1 MSGKI
6 VTVACN
12 PSIDKTITIEK
23 LVPYGLNRVL
33 DARLDPGGKGIN
45 VAKVV
50 KSFGEDVTVTGFA
63 AGDSG
68 RRLEGFLRDAGIPC
82 DFLEIAGETRTNLK
96 VIDKSV
102 NKTTEINEA
111 GSRVDA
117 EALSRFWE
125 KFGALLNGASLVV
138 LSGSLPPG
146 LPADFYARCIR
157 AAKQAGVKPLLD
169 ADGEAF
175 TEGLKA
181 APYAVKPNLHELE
194 AFCGRSLKDVG
205 EVVRAAREIL
215 ARGVE
220 IVIVSMGPDGAVVV
234 DPREA
239 YRVDSWEIRVK
250 SPIGAGDSMVGALAR
265 SILRGAALEEIAR
278 ITTAAGTVT
287 ASKAGT
293 ELCTGDEALASM
305 KFVTLHPAG

>member
-12 PSIDKTITIEK
+12 PSIDKTITVEK
-23 LVPYGLNRVL
+23 LVPFGLNRVL

-45 VAKVV
+45 VAKVI
-50 KSFGEDVTVTGFA
+50 KGFGEDVTVTGFI
-63 AGDSG
+63 AGSQG

-82 DFLEIAGETRTNLK
+82 DFFEIAGETRTNLK
-96 VIDKSV
+96 IIDKSV

-111 GSRVDA
+111 GSPVSA
-117 EALSRFWE
+117 EELSRFEE
-125 KFGALLNGASLVV
+125 KYGALLQGASLVV

-146 LPADFYARCIR
+146 LPAAFYARCIR
-157 AAKQAGVKPLLD
+157 TAKQAGVKPLLD

-181 APYAVKPNLHELE
+181 APYAVKPNIHELE
-194 AFCGRSLKDVG
+194 AFCGRSLKDVDD
-205 EVVRAAREIL
+205 VVRAAREIL
-215 ARGVE
+215 AQGVE

-234 DPREA
+234 NPREA
-239 YRVDSWEIRVK
+239 YKVDSWDIRVQ

-265 SILRGAALEEIAR
+265 SILHGASLEEIAR
-278 ITTAAGTVT
+278 ITTAAGTIT

-293 ELCTGDEALASM
+293 ELCTGDEVLASM
-305 KFVTLHPAG
+305 RFATLHPVG